1 MPSTNTTKSN
11 KKLPSYCY
19 SYQPLLLQCFAI
31 FKLGKR
37 RKHLYSRNWK
47 SKCNKLNSGEIFLS
61 VQINTKLKT
70 QQNKELL
77 INKHKNK
84 YHQTCL
90 YPLLILELQH
100 MISMA
105 WHNLQYMS
113 LSSTPTP
120 TSNILPQVT
129 SNSKNLSWT
138 KGSHLFPLIP
148 NKD

>member
-1 MPSTNTTKSN
+1 MPSTNNTKSN

-37 RKHLYSRNWK
+37 RKHLHSRNWK
-47 SKCNKLNSGEIFLS
+47 SKCNRLNSEEIFLS
-61 VQINTKLKT
+61 VQINIKRKT
-70 QQNKELL
+70 QENKVLH

-90 YPLLILELQH
+90 YTLLILELQH
-100 MISMA
+100 LISMA
-105 WHNLQYMS
+105 WHNLQYT
-113 LSSTPTP
+113 SSTPTT
-120 TSNILPQVT
+120 TSHTLPQVT

-138 KGSHLFPLIP
+138 KGSHPLPLIP

>member
-1 MPSTNTTKSN
+1 MPSTNSTKSN

-19 SYQPLLLQCFAI
+19 SYQPLLLQCFSI
-31 FKLGKR
+31 FKLGKGR
-37 RKHLYSRNWK
+37 RHLHSRNWK
-47 SKCNKLNSGEIFLS
+47 SKCNRLNSGEIFLS
-61 VQINTKLKT
+61 VQINIKWKT
-70 QQNKELL
+70 QENKELH

-100 MISMA
+100 LISMA

-113 LSSTPTP
+113 LSSTSAP
-120 TSNILPQVT
+120 TSYTLPQVT

-138 KGSHLFPLIP
+138 KGSHPLPLIQ